1 MFRSITDWRPTASQ
15 QADTA
20 APGLSS
26 HGLAF
31 ASADNGP
38 GNVVPIRHE
47 VTP

>member
-1 MFRSITDWRPTASQ
+1 MFRSITDWRRMVPQ

-20 APGLSS
+20 APDLSS
-26 HGLAF
+26 LWLAY
-31 ASADNGP
+31 ASAEGGP